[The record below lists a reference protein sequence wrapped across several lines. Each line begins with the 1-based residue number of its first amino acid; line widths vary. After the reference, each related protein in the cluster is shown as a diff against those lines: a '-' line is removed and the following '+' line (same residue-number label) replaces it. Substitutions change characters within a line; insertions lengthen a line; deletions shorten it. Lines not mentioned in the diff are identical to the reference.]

1 MTHNGSRPRPRL
13 LPHRYPFLLVDRVIE
28 LEPGKEILAL
38 KRVSAGEEF
47 AGQIGPPGSFP
58 LSLIAE
64 AMAQA
69 ASIVAASASQEKVP
83 PSGFY
88 AAIKGMRIVREPEV
102 GEELWLRMKLLHQF
116 GRFFEF
122 QGEARIGGEV
132 VGEGQLVFQLP

>member
-1 MTHNGSRPRPRL
+1 MTHDGSCPRL

-47 AGQIGPPGSFP
+47 AGQIGPPGLFP

-69 ASIVAASASQEKVP
+69 ASIVATSASQEKVP

-102 GEELWLRMKLLHQF
+102 GEELWLRMKLLRQF

>member
-1 MTHNGSRPRPRL
+1 MTHDGFCPHL

-69 ASIVAASASQEKVP
+69 ASLVAASASREKVP

>member
-1 MTHNGSRPRPRL
+1 MTHDGSFPRL

-47 AGQIGPPGSFP
+47 AGQIGPHGLFP

>member
-1 MTHNGSRPRPRL
+1 MAHDGSFPRL

-47 AGQIGPPGSFP
+47 AGQIGPPGLFP

>member
-1 MTHNGSRPRPRL
+1 MTHDGSFPRL

-47 AGQIGPPGSFP
+47 AGQIGPPGLFP